1 MRIGG
6 LPPAEAVVYSAR
18 VRVNETELEV
28 LSSAIVSA
36 LLKQGFVHAKVE
48 EKVLVRRIRQLLVDN
63 LKTEADL
70 EEEAEQLAERHS
82 RQMLGM
88 DRRAVVFG
96 IKQRLAKER
105 GFTL

>member
-1 MRIGG
+1 
-6 LPPAEAVVYSAR
+6 
-18 VRVNETELEV
+18 VRVNEAELEV

-36 LLKQGFVHAKVE
+36 LLKQGFVQPKGE
-48 EKVLVRRIRQLLVDN
+48 EKALVRRIRELLVAN
-63 LKTEADL
+63 VKAEASL

-88 DRRAVVFG
+88 DRRAVVMG